1 MITKE
6 ADQHSRVSNVR
17 LKSLDFGI
25 QLFGSQFK
33 KRGILEVSEHG
44 ITNH

>member
-6 ADQHSRVSNVR
+6 ADQHSRVSR

-33 KRGILEVSEHG
+33 KRGILEVSEQG